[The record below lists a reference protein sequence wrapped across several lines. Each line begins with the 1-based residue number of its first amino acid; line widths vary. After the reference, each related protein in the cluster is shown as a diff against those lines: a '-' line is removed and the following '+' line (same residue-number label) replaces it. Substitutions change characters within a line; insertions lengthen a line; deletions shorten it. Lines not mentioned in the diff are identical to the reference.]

1 VFVFGKV
8 ISIKLFFKLFC
19 VYLLLK
25 KLINGKY
32 FTVKEKFGLVSR
44 KIFSFYFG
52 QKHFQEVMKNLETL
66 YYLLIISNLILKL
79 LIVIYILF

>member
-1 VFVFGKV
+1 V
-8 ISIKLFFKLFC
+8 ISRKLFFKLFC

-44 KIFSFYFG
+44 KIFFFYFG
-52 QKHFQEVMKNLETL
+52 QKYFPEVMKNLEML
-66 YYLLIISNLILKL
+66 YYLLIISILILKL
-79 LIVIYILF
+79 LIAIYILF